1 MSYDNAKEKYKNI
14 GVEVDKVI
22 GRVKEI
28 PISIHAWQLD
38 DVAGFETADAELSC
52 QGIMTVGNYPGKAKN
67 IDQFRA
73 DLEMVLRL
81 VPGTKNIGLQSNEGD
96 YKDRL
101 KDKSDIDKSHFAS
114 WIDWAKD
121 KNVGVDINPAL
132 YSHPLAESGYTIS
145 SKDKS
150 VRDFWIGY
158 VKKVREIADFTGSS
172 LKKPSISNLWI
183 IDGSKDITPSRYKHR
198 LILKDSLD
206 EIYSIRYSRDN
217 IIDALECKLFGIG
230 SEFYNVGSLDF
241 YLPYAMKKNLGI
253 TLDTGHFHP
262 TEQVSDKISS
272 IVQFL
277 PDIVLHLSRGIRW
290 DSDHITILSDEL
302 IEIMQEIKRADCF
315 DKVHLSTD
323 YFDSSINRV
332 GALVIGARAVAKA
345 LLFANLEP
353 TDLIK
358 ETEDNEDN
366 FKRLALL
373 EDLKTMPRGEVW
385 DHYCKVCNV
394 VPDIEWIDIINRY
407 FDKKVI
413 NR

>member
-1 MSYDNAKEKYKNI
+1 MSYDNAKEKYKSI
-14 GVEVDKVI
+14 EVDTGKAI
-22 GRVKEI
+22 DRVKEI

-38 DVAGFETADAELSC
+38 DVAGFETADAELSG
-52 QGIMTVGNYPGKAKN
+52 QGVMTVGSYPGKAKN
-67 IDQFRA
+67 INQFRA

-96 YKDRL
+96 YKGRL
-101 KDKSDIDKSHFAS
+101 KDKLDIDKSHFAS
-114 WIDWAKD
+114 WISWAKD
-121 KNVGVDINPAL
+121 KNVGVDVNSAL
-132 YSHPLAESGYTIS
+132 YSHPLAASGYTIS

-150 VRDFWIGY
+150 VRNYWIDY
-158 VKKVREIADFTGSS
+158 IKKVREIADFTGGI
-172 LKKPSISNLWI
+172 LKRPSISNIWI
-183 IDGSKDITPSRYKHR
+183 IDGSKDITPSRYEHR
-198 LILKDSLD
+198 MILKDSLD

-241 YLPYAMKKNLGI
+241 YLLYAMKKNLGI

-290 DSDHITILSDEL
+290 DSDHVAILSDEL
-302 IEIMQEIKRADCF
+302 IEIMREIKRADCF

-332 GALVIGARAVAKA
+332 GALALGARTVAKA

-358 ETEDNEDN
+358 EAENNGDN

-373 EDLKTMPRGEVW
+373 EDLKTLPLGEVW

-394 VPDIEWIDIINRY
+394 ASDIEWIDIVNRY
-407 FDKKVI
+407 FHKEVM